1 VFCEL
6 PLYGVLRSWRIEAA
20 EDGSP
25 SREHILTQIDG
36 VAKDVPEL
44 VKPRGAGSSGSRQP
58 VLKTEKP
65 LSRDALENMGPDEI
79 NSRWDT
85 VRKFL
90 AGKRS

>member
-1 VFCEL
+1 MNSRKSRFTILNIL
-6 PLYGVLRSWRIEAA
+6 PIG
-20 EDGSP
+20 
-25 SREHILTQIDG
+25 
-36 VAKDVPEL
+36 
-44 VKPRGAGSSGSRQP
+44 P
-58 VLKTEKP
+58 VLKTEKR